1 MRRAA
6 ASDREHRRRE
16 NDQRHRRALEA
27 VGGRG
32 RPDGPRRGRVALRSA
47 MKLMDEAGRDA
58 VLRGN
63 AEAFFR
69 LGVGSPA

>member
-1 MRRAA
+1 
-6 ASDREHRRRE
+6 
-16 NDQRHRRALEA
+16 
-27 VGGRG
+27 
-32 RPDGPRRGRVALRSA
+32 